1 MFTDWKGIK
10 QNTCSWSRLII
21 LEANDR
27 AFTTLGGSNSGTA
40 SDSAGG
46 DKKQVIVIGE
56 DMSSTRGIWDSAVKQ
71 LRFFPQKQHDRLL
84 QPTMLGN

>member
-46 DKKQVIVIGE
+46 RQEASDS
-56 DMSSTRGIWDSAVKQ
+56 DWRGHIDYTWDLGLFRKVAKI
-71 LRFFPQKQHDRLL
+71 FPSKA
-84 QPTMLGN
+84 T